1 MTTLQM
7 VQFIGIM
14 THGFQ
19 FLFMGN
25 ECRFPWQYGL
35 YIGAPAVL
43 FFILFSQFYI
53 REYLGKKSKGKKIEN
68 LNGATNGHM
77 VNGSAS
83 NGITKTSTNGH
94 ASNGCQS
101 VRRRTD

>member
-35 YIGAPAVL
+35 YIGAHAVL
-43 FFILFSQFYI
+43 FFILFSQFYV
-53 REYLGKKSKGKKIEN
+53 REYFGKKDRSKKLEN
-68 LNGATNGHM
+68 EVGERSSYINY
-77 VNGSAS
+77 
-83 NGITKTSTNGH
+83 
-94 ASNGCQS
+94 QS
-101 VRRRTD
+101 LVQFEIRGTERNVPPL